1 MQAQDI
7 SFRSLPALDVLFTP
21 EQLQNQI
28 KELEK
33 QNRILQKKLERSE
46 FYRLELENSH
56 EIQSQLMTQT
66 IQWLEQDRLESE
78 KRNQEL
84 QEALHHLKM
93 MQSKLVES
101 EKMSALGVLVAG
113 IAHEINNPTN
123 FIHANIEHAD
133 EYVKNLMEILNLYQ
147 ELYPAP
153 DPRITDRME
162 ALDLDFVLE
171 DLPKLLKSM
180 KLGSDRIRGIVLGL
194 RIFSR
199 VDEAEYKEAN
209 LHEGLDSTL
218 MILQHRLKANH
229 DHPAISVIKEY
240 DPLPKIPC
248 FPGQLN
254 QVFMNILVNAI
265 DAIEERRNQDQLAQR
280 HCESGCITI
289 QTTVVDEWAKIV
301 IRDNGIGMSEAASR
315 PIFNPFYT
323 TKPVGKGTGMG
334 LSISYQIVV
343 ENHGGKLDCL
353 SQPGEGTQFVIQI
366 PIHPIQAL

>member
-1 MQAQDI
+1 MQVQDMML
-7 SFRSLPALDVLFTP
+7 RSRPALEIVCTP

-66 IQWLEQDRLESE
+66 IQSLEQDRLESE

-84 QEALHHLKM
+84 QEALHHLKV

-133 EYVKNLMEILNLYQ
+133 DYVKNLLEILNLYQ
-147 ELYPAP
+147 ELYPEP
-153 DPRITDRME
+153 NPRIAARIAE
-162 ALDLDFVLE
+162 LDLDFVLE
-171 DLPKLLKSM
+171 DLPKLLRSM
-180 KLGSDRIRGIVLGL
+180 RLGSDRIRGIVLGL

-218 MILQHRLKANH
+218 MILQHRMKPHH
-229 DHPAISVIKEY
+229 DHSEISVVKEY
-240 DPLPKIPC
+240 GQLPKISC

-265 DAIEERRNQDQLAQR
+265 DAIEERQEQDQLAQR
-280 HCESGCITI
+280 PCEPGCITI
-289 QTTVVDEWAKIV
+289 QTTVVDGWAKIV
-301 IRDNGIGMSEAASR
+301 VRDNGIGMSETAAR

-343 ENHGGKLDCL
+343 KNHGGKLDCF

-366 PIHPIQAL
+366 PINH